1 MRANSKEEIS
11 PISFILKIFGLNLFD
26 EAITFGTV
34 TLSLMTFN
42 LKPEMLTA
50 NRDRKKVEVN
60 ENSNE
65 EFPPF
70 HSSKLWVKF
79 V

>member
-1 MRANSKEEIS
+1 MLEEV
-11 PISFILKIFGLNLFD
+11 K
-26 EAITFGTV
+26 TFGAAG
-34 TLSLMTFN
+34 LALMTFQ

-50 NRDRKKVEVN
+50 NRDRENVEMN

-70 HSSKLWVKF
+70 HSSKLWVKM